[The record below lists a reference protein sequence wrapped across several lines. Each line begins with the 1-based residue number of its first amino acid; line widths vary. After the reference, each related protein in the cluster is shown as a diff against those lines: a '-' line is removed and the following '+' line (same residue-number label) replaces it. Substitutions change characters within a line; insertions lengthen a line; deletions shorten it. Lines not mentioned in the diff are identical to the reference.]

1 MAGVKG
7 INLEEINNEFKK
19 YLHQGY
25 DLFFIHGWFNAYLS
39 APSDSEEDLLIPTY
53 LILDEDRIADEN
65 KFSKIVDKLVTL
77 YSQIADSIFE
87 NNKPLKP
94 LINFAKPNSF
104 DPITFGDEESKNL
117 LMWLYGYLTCYL
129 VTSGEAAEYVTDEKL
144 LEEKLYPALFTLSV
158 ALVTLSKSVTI
169 DFMNE
174 EVKTDFLE
182 IVDDVKSMWES
193 EGNENLSVDEVFAQ
207 VEDKLD
213 LADIVGALND
223 IFYVI
228 RVSDENRFA
237 NTPNDNTLLGKLN
250 ARN

>member
-1 MAGVKG
+1 MAAIKG
-7 INLEEINNEFKK
+7 INLEEVDNEFKK
-19 YLHQGY
+19 YLYQGY

-53 LILDEDRIADEN
+53 LILDEDDIADEN
-65 KFSKIVDKLVTL
+65 KFSKSVDKLVTL
-77 YSQIADSIFE
+77 YSQIADNIFE

-94 LINFAKPNSF
+94 LVSFAKPNSF
-104 DPITFGDEESKNL
+104 DPLTFTDVENKNL

-129 VTSGEAAEYVTDEKL
+129 VTSGEAAEYVTDQKL
-144 LEEKLYPALFTLSV
+144 LDEKLYPALFTLSV
-158 ALVTLSKSVTI
+158 ALATLSKRIST
-169 DFMNE
+169 DFMSE
-174 EVKTDFLE
+174 EVKTDFFE

-193 EGNENLSVDEVFAQ
+193 EENESLSVDELFTQ
-207 VEDKLD
+207 VENELD

-237 NTPNDNTLLGKLN
+237 ATPDETLLGKLN